1 MFTYFLKSS
10 STIALSKS
18 ELVNSSLTLGFF
30 NSIRFNFL
38 LILCLLTIF
47 NNLLFDKALGL
58 VYLILLAFLISDL
71 LLIVEANNYSRH
83 E

>member
-18 ELVNSSLTLGFF
+18 ELVNSSLSLGFF
-30 NSIRFNFL
+30 NSIRFSFL